1 MLYTCV
7 FVCVDWLSFIHPMG
21 QLNITPWNPPAAVQ
35 VLFLTWAGLMWAPWV
50 FITIGFADWLIR
62 DSVIFSSSF
71 LIGNAILIGCY
82 ASISYVLIK
91 LMKGVP
97 RLQNRVEVFKLSL
110 VSVIGAVITAILY
123 VGFQTFIGKLLKEDF
138 AEASYRFFVGDLLGL
153 VVVLPLSLLF
163 LNPYRQDQ
171 FKQMFQSQ
179 SFWLLFLGLLIC
191 EYYVFSLPI
200 ALQKFFERYR
210 RTPPRPQLAFIS
222 RKNCNF
228 INCWILKI

>member
-1 MLYTCV
+1 MTHSMKNLKLAMLYTCV

-62 DSVIFSSSF
+62 DSVIFSSSV

-163 LNPYRQDQ
+163 LNPYR
-171 FKQMFQSQ
+171 
-179 SFWLLFLGLLIC
+179 
-191 EYYVFSLPI
+191 
-200 ALQKFFERYR
+200 
-210 RTPPRPQLAFIS
+210 
-222 RKNCNF
+222 
-228 INCWILKI
+228 

>member
-62 DSVIFSSSF
+62 DSVIFSSSV

-138 AEASYRFFVGDLLGL
+138 AEASYRFFCG
-153 VVVLPLSLLF
+153 
-163 LNPYRQDQ
+163 
-171 FKQMFQSQ
+171 
-179 SFWLLFLGLLIC
+179 
-191 EYYVFSLPI
+191 
-200 ALQKFFERYR
+200 
-210 RTPPRPQLAFIS
+210 
-222 RKNCNF
+222 
-228 INCWILKI
+228 

>member
-1 MLYTCV
+1 MLFSLAY
-7 FVCVDWLSFIHPMG
+7 VCVDWLSFIHPMG

-62 DSVIFSSSF
+62 DSIIFSSSV
-71 LIGNAILIGCY
+71 LIGNTILIGCY

-110 VSVIGAVITAILY
+110 VSVIGAAITSILY
-123 VGFQTFIGKLLKEDF
+123 VGFQTLIGKLVREDF

-171 FKQMFQSQ
+171 FKQMFKSQ
-179 SFWLLFLGLLIC
+179 SVELQRKVSHYLQPILSHRFLNN
-191 EYYVFSLPI
+191 
-200 ALQKFFERYR
+200 
-210 RTPPRPQLAFIS
+210 LA
-222 RKNCNF
+222 
-228 INCWILKI
+228 